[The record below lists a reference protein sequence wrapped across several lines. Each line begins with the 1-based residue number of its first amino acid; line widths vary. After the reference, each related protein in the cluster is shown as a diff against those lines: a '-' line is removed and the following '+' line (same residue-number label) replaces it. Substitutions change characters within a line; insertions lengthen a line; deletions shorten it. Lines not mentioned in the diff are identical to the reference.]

1 MSELSNYGITL
12 NANTVHSKQFGKK
25 LRGYDPDE
33 VDDFLDD
40 IIKDYARMQD
50 LVHKYEADLAAIHM
64 ELLKNKES
72 YDQFM
77 IKRRIED
84 LEMRVFGEKR
94 ELLRPRV

>member
-1 MSELSNYGITL
+1 MSELVNYGITL
-12 NANTVHSKQFGKK
+12 TANAVHAKQFEKK
-25 LRGYDPDE
+25 FRGYNPDE
-33 VDDFLDD
+33 VDDFLDE
-40 IIKDYARMQD
+40 IIKDYSRMQD
-50 LVHKYEADLAAIHM
+50 LILKYEADLAAIHV

-84 LEMRVFGEKR
+84 LEMKVFGEKR